1 MKNIKILKKIVDSK
15 FICWLKKT
23 LVSVKTFIKT
33 KTAPGIKFLHEGKMG
48 AVIALSLV
56 SIIYFSFE
64 LRELFK
70 FIPLVWRL
78 SASALIIPLL
88 LFLINL
94 IFKLLFKKTYPAQ
107 VTLIID
113 YSLIVSYTP
122 RGGNGFILG
131 VILFLLSLDFLGR
144 CLYSF
149 FVKKGRSLLF
159 WIITPVTCLVL
170 AGGIFFISCKGFAR
184 GNVKKYFEMQG
195 EIPAAPEGF
204 EKSISKGSYE
214 VETLTYGYKDSDIA
228 AATTDIS
235 GYANRNGFDGKVK
248 KFFFKYDLTEVPVA
262 GKIWLPANVEKAP
275 VLFIIHGNHE
285 YPVKS
290 YLGYEYLGEFL
301 ASWGYAMVSV
311 DEQSCNDLWGEN
323 DGRAILLLE
332 NIKKIREQN
341 VWKESPLY
349 NRLDMENIAL
359 AGHSRG
365 GEAIATAQYFNK
377 SERLVDNGN
386 TMLGYDFNIKGLIAI
401 SPTVDQYKPANKAVL
416 LEDVNYLLI
425 HGSNDQDV
433 CSVEGEKQYNN
444 INFSGQTDSFKSSLY
459 VYGANHGQFN
469 TLWGLYD
476 LPAPISWYFD
486 VKDFISGE
494 DQRKILCSFVKT
506 FLDVSLRDDKTY
518 KSLFSDFEKYAAAL
532 PATAYEQTYDD
543 SSFEYLFDF
552 DGNLPLGEAEK
563 PDTKLQL
570 VNANCW
576 YENIRETGEYGP
588 SENYSLG
595 FNWENNK
602 KKNTCLEIELKDFDF
617 TDKSFTFK
625 LADKNDDSKNTSFMN
640 YEVVFYDGNGMRKT
654 ARELRKIYPPLAVQL
669 YKVDVLSKHYGYKHQ
684 FTTVFV
690 GQEDFTQNNEFD
702 FSHIQ
707 KIEIRFPYEKGSVEV
722 DDIGFTKVR

>member
-1 MKNIKILKKIVDSK
+1 MRNIKILKKFIDSK
-15 FICWLKKT
+15 FVYWLRKT
-23 LVSVKTFIKT
+23 VVTVKTVIST
-33 KTAPGIKFLHEGKMG
+33 KCRPGIRFLHEGKTG
-48 AVIALSLV
+48 AVIALGIV
-56 SIIYFSFE
+56 SVIYFSFE

-70 FIPLVWRL
+70 FIPLIWRL
-78 SASALIIPLL
+78 SASALIIPFL

-107 VTLIID
+107 ITLIID
-113 YSLIVSYTP
+113 YILIVNFTP
-122 RGGNGFILG
+122 RGGTGFVLG

-144 CLYSF
+144 CIYSW

-159 WIITPVTCLVL
+159 WIITPLTCLVL

-184 GNVKKYFEMQG
+184 NNVKKYFEMQG
-195 EIPAAPEGF
+195 PLPTAPDGF
-204 EKSISKGSYE
+204 EKSISKGSYQ
-214 VETLTYGYKDSDIA
+214 VETLTYGYKDSDIETESA
-228 AATTDIS
+228 DIS
-235 GYANRNGFDGKVK
+235 AYAKRNGFDGKVK

-262 GKIWLPANVEKAP
+262 GKVWLPERVEKAP

-290 YLGYEYLGEFL
+290 HLGYEYLGEFL
-301 ASWGYAMVSV
+301 ASCGYAMVSV
-311 DEQSCNDLWGEN
+311 DEQCCNDLWGEN

-332 NIKKIREQN
+332 NIKTIREEN
-341 VWKESPLY
+341 ELKESPLY
-349 NRLDMENIAL
+349 NRFDMENIVL

-365 GEAIATAQYFNK
+365 GEAISTAQYFNK

-386 TMLGYDFNIKGLIAI
+386 TILGYDFNIKGLIAI

-433 CSVEGEKQYNN
+433 RYVEGEKQYNN
-444 INFSGQTDSFKSSLY
+444 VRFSGKTDSFKSSLY

-494 DQRKILCSFVKT
+494 DQRKLLCSFVKT
-506 FLDVSLRDDKTY
+506 FLDLTLKGDKTY
-518 KSLFSDFEKYAAAL
+518 KSLFSELEKYSAAL
-532 PATAYEQTYDD
+532 PATACEQTYDD

-552 DGNLPLGEAEK
+552 DGNRQLGK
-563 PDTKLQL
+563 TDNPDVNLQVL
-570 VNANCW
+570 NANCW

-625 LADKNDDSKNTSFMN
+625 LADKYDDSKNTSFMN
-640 YEVVFYDGNGMRKT
+640 YEVVFYDVNGMRKT

-669 YKVDVLSKHYGYKHQ
+669 YKIDALSKRYDYKHQ

-690 GQEDFTQNNEFD
+690 SEEDFTQNKEFD
-702 FSHIQ
+702 FGHVE
-707 KIEIRFPYEKGSVEV
+707 KIEIRFPYENGSVEV
-722 DDIGFTKVR
+722 DDIGFVKVR

>member
-1 MKNIKILKKIVDSK
+1 MKNIKFLKKIGNSK
-15 FICWLKKT
+15 IWCFVKK
-23 LVSVKTFIKT
+23 LAAFIKS
-33 KTAPGIKFLHEGKMG
+33 KCSPGIKFLHSGKSG

-56 SIIYFSFE
+56 SVIYFSFE

-70 FIPLVWRL
+70 FIPLIWRL
-78 SASALIIPLL
+78 AASALIIPLL
-88 LFLINL
+88 IFLINL
-94 IFKLLFKKTYPAQ
+94 IFKLFFKKTYTAQ
-107 VTLIID
+107 VVFIID
-113 YSLIVSYTP
+113 YSIIVSYIP
-122 RGGNGFILG
+122 RGGNGFVLG

-204 EKSISKGSYE
+204 EKSVTKGSYE

-228 AATTDIS
+228 TASADIS
-235 GYANRNGFDGKVK
+235 GYAKRNGFDGKVK
-248 KFFFKYDLTEVPVA
+248 KFFFKYELTEVPIA
-262 GKIWLPANVEKAP
+262 GKIWLPKNTEKAP
-275 VLFIIHGNHE
+275 VIFIIHGNHE

-311 DEQSCNDLWGEN
+311 DEQCCNDLWGEN

-332 NIKKIREQN
+332 NIKKIKEQN
-341 VWKESPLY
+341 AWKESPLY
-349 NRLDMENIAL
+349 HRFDMENIVL

-365 GEAIATAQYFNK
+365 GEAIATAQYFNN

-386 TMLGYDFNIKGLIAI
+386 TMLGYEFNIKGLIAI

-416 LEDVNYLLI
+416 LEDINYLLI
-425 HGSNDQDV
+425 HGTNDQDV
-433 CSVEGEKQYNN
+433 RSMEGEKQYNN
-444 INFSGQTDSFKSSLY
+444 IKFSGKTDSFKSSLY

-476 LPAPISWYFD
+476 LPAPTSWYFD

-506 FLDVSLRDDKTY
+506 FLDVTLKEDKTY

-552 DGNLPLGEAEK
+552 DGKLPLGKTEN
-563 PDTKLQL
+563 PDVNLQV
-570 VNANCW
+570 VNANGW

-595 FNWENNK
+595 FNWDNEN
-602 KKNTCLEIELKDFDF
+602 KNTCLEINLKDFDF

-640 YEVVFYDGNGMRKT
+640 YEVSFYDIKGICVT

-669 YKVDVLSKHYGYKHQ
+669 YKIDVLSKNYDYKHQ

-690 GQEDFTQNNEFD
+690 DQEDFTQNNEFN

>member
-1 MKNIKILKKIVDSK
+1 MKNIKILKKIIESK
-15 FICWLKKT
+15 FVCWLKKT
-23 LVSVKTFIKT
+23 AAAVLTFIKA
-33 KTAPGIKFLHEGKMG
+33 KCSPGIKFLHEGKMG
-48 AVIALSLV
+48 AVIALGIV
-56 SIIYFSFE
+56 SVIYFSFE

-70 FIPLVWRL
+70 FIPLIWRL
-78 SASALIIPLL
+78 AVSALIIPLL
-88 LFLINL
+88 IFLINL
-94 IFKLLFKKTYPAQ
+94 FFKLLFKKTYTAQ
-107 VTLIID
+107 VVFIID
-113 YSLIVSYTP
+113 YSIIVSYTP

-144 CLYSF
+144 CIYSF
-149 FVKKGRSLLF
+149 FIKKGRSLLF
-159 WIITPVTCLVL
+159 WIITPVCCLVV
-170 AGGIFFISCKGFAR
+170 AVGIFFISCKGFAR
-184 GNVKKYFEMQG
+184 NNVKKYFDMQG
-195 EIPAAPEGF
+195 QLTSAPEGF

-228 AATTDIS
+228 AAATDIS

-248 KFFFKYDLTEVPVA
+248 KFFFKYDLSEVPVA
-262 GKIWLPANVEKAP
+262 GKIWLPVNVEKAP

-290 YLGYEYLGEFL
+290 YLGYDYLGEFL

-311 DEQSCNDLWGEN
+311 DEQCCNDLWGEN

-341 VWKESPLY
+341 SWKESPLY
-349 NRLDMENIAL
+349 NKFDMENIVL

-386 TMLGYDFNIKGLIAI
+386 TRLGYEFNIKGLIAI

-433 CSVEGEKQYNN
+433 RSMEGEKQYNN
-444 INFSGQTDSFKSSLY
+444 IKFSGETDSFKSSLY

-506 FLDVSLRDDKTY
+506 FLDVSLKDDKTY
-518 KSLFSDFEKYAAAL
+518 KSLFSDFEKYTAVL

-543 SSFEYLFDF
+543 SVFNYLFDF
-552 DGNLPLGEAEK
+552 DGNLPLGKTEN
-563 PDTKLQL
+563 PDVNLQ
-570 VNANCW
+570 VQNANGW

-588 SENYSLG
+588 SENYSLS
-595 FNWENNK
+595 FNWDNNK

-640 YEVVFYDGNGMRKT
+640 YEVVFYDVNGMRKT

-690 GQEDFTQNNEFD
+690 GEEDFTQNNEFD
-702 FSHIQ
+702 FSHVK

>member
-1 MKNIKILKKIVDSK
+1 MKNIKIVKKIIDSK
-15 FICWLKKT
+15 FICWLKSKP
-23 LVSVKTFIKT
+23 S
-33 KTAPGIKFLHEGKMG
+33 PGINFLHEGKLG
-48 AVIALSLV
+48 AVIALGIV
-56 SIIYFSFE
+56 SVIYFSFE

-70 FIPLVWRL
+70 FLPLVLRL
-78 SASALIIPLL
+78 AASALFIPLA
-88 LFLINL
+88 FYLINL
-94 IFKLLFKKTYPAQ
+94 IFKLIFKKTYPAQ
-107 VTLIID
+107 IAFIID
-113 YSLIVSYTP
+113 YILIVSFTP
-122 RGGNGFILG
+122 RGGTSFVLG
-131 VILFLLSLDFLGR
+131 VILFLLSLDFFGR

-159 WIITPVTCLVL
+159 WIITPATCLVL
-170 AGGIFFISCKGFAR
+170 TGGIFFISCKGFAR
-184 GNVKKYFEMQG
+184 DNVKKYFDMQG
-195 EIPAAPEGF
+195 QLTSVPEGF

-214 VETLTYGYKDSDIA
+214 VETFTYGYKDSDIA

-248 KFFFKYDLTEVPVA
+248 KFFFKYDLSEVPVA
-262 GKIWLPANVEKAP
+262 GKIWLPENVEKAP

-290 YLGYEYLGEFL
+290 YLGYDYLGEFL

-311 DEQSCNDLWGEN
+311 DEQCCNDLWGEN

-341 VWKESPLY
+341 SWKESPLY
-349 NRLDMENIAL
+349 NKFDMENIVL

-416 LEDVNYLLI
+416 LKDLNYLLI
-425 HGSNDQDV
+425 HGTNDQDV

-444 INFSGQTDSFKSSLY
+444 IKFSGETDSFKSSLY

-494 DQRKILCSFVKT
+494 DQRKILCGFVKT
-506 FLDVSLRDDKTY
+506 FLDVTLMGDKTY
-518 KSLFSDFEKYAAAL
+518 KSLFSNVEKYVAAM

-543 SSFEYLFDF
+543 SGFEYLFDF
-552 DGNLPLGEAEK
+552 DGNCQLGKTEN
-563 PDTKLQL
+563 PDVSLQ
-570 VNANCW
+570 VQNANSW

-602 KKNTCLEIELKDFDF
+602 KKNTFLEIELKDFDF

-640 YEVVFYDGNGMRKT
+640 YEVVFYDVNGMRKT
-654 ARELRKIYPPLAVQL
+654 ARELRKVYPPLAVQL
-669 YKVDVLSKHYGYKHQ
+669 YKVDVLSKSYDYKHQ

-690 GQEDFTQNNEFD
+690 GQEDFTQNIAFD
-702 FSHIQ
+702 FKNIA
-707 KIEIRFPYEKGSVEV
+707 KIEIRFPYEKGSVEI